1 MNLGVI
7 GGTFDPIHLGHL
19 AIAEQARNQLE
30 LAEVVFVPAGNP
42 YFKDGTRVS
51 SPDHRVSMLK
61 LAISGKLYF
70 KLSLIE
76 IERTGP
82 SYTVDTI
89 SALRKTLSKNDELYF
104 ILGWDTLAAVHL
116 WYKPRRLMA
125 LCRFVAAPRPGYPR
139 PDTRELDKDL
149 PGISRRTVVM
159 DSPLIDISSTQVR
172 AKASEG
178 LPIEE
183 LVPTEVAKYI
193 KTHRLYQ
200 TDTPVRE

>member
-19 AIAEQARNQLE
+19 AIAEQARKQLD

-42 YFKDGTRVS
+42 YFKDGAQVS
-51 SPDHRVSMLK
+51 SPDHRVRMLQ
-61 LAISGKLYF
+61 LAISGKPYC
-70 KLSLIE
+70 KVSLIE

-82 SYTVDTI
+82 SYSVDTI
-89 SALRKTLSKNDELYF
+89 SALRKTLTKKDELYF
-104 ILGWDTLAAVHL
+104 ILGWDTLAAIHL

-125 LCRFVAAPRPGYPR
+125 LCRFVAAPRPGYPK

-149 PGISRRTVVM
+149 PGISKRTVVM

-172 AKASEG
+172 TRASEG
-178 LPIEE
+178 LPIEG
-183 LVPTEVAKYI
+183 LVPPQVAEYI
-193 KTHRLYQ
+193 KAHRLYQ
-200 TDTPVRE
+200 TGK